1 MDYYAPRRWD
11 DPDSDSDSNEDEKTE
26 SAEDIEAYY
35 SAQCELKHL
44 PFQVFCFFVQSGIMS
59 TLYLNECV
67 YVFCVGLHSTGS
79 FCRGSF

>member
-1 MDYYAPRRWD
+1 MWDIKLVLAVLLCCNDLGSPRKMDYYAPRRWD

-44 PFQVFCFFVQSGIMS
+44 PFQVFFCCVEW
-59 TLYLNECV
+59 YNE
-67 YVFCVGLHSTGS
+67 YTISE
-79 FCRGSF
+79 